1 MLGHTLYYI
10 YNIEHSNQKEEEKER
25 EKKEREKRERKK
37 REKERERGNTEM
49 AFVGLVSPATM
60 HLLDITQWL
69 H

>member
-10 YNIEHSNQKEEEKER
+10 LYIEHSNQKEE
-25 EKKEREKRERKK
+25 
-37 REKERERGNTEM
+37 EKERERGNTEM
-49 AFVGLVSPATM
+49 AFVGFVSPATM